1 MRKSSFLT
9 FCFAFIPGA
18 GQMYLGMMKKG
29 TAIMALFAALSFLS
43 GFLNL
48 GVLLAALPVIWFY
61 SFFDTFNLKQYSYQ
75 QLLTLDDIFVQKM
88 GRMLHTDFRALLS
101 RRHVLFGVIL
111 IFVGAYA
118 IFSRFVEPF
127 LSLLYETAPWLYRLV
142 RSFPTLVVSLAV
154 IALGVCLVRG
164 KRTQNVLP
172 DHDYQEYR
180 PGEEEQK

>member
-48 GVLLAALPVIWFY
+48 GILLAALPVIWFY

-75 QLLTLDDIFVQKM
+75 QLLTLDDIFVQKLGQM
-88 GRMLHTDFRALLS
+88 FRTDFKEVLS

-111 IFVGAYA
+111 IFFGAYA
-118 IFSRFVEPF
+118 IFSRFIEPIF
-127 LSLLYETAPWLYRLV
+127 GLLYDTAPWAYRFV
-142 RSFPTLVVSLAV
+142 RGIPTLVVALAV
-154 IALGVCLVRG
+154 IALGVWLVRG
-164 KRTQNVLP
+164 KRAQPILP
-172 DHDYQEYR
+172 ERDYQEYK
-180 PGEEEQK
+180 PGDGEEQ